1 MLKVIARSC
10 NRVPVTLL
18 VRAAAF
24 LDVSCQAFTK
34 IFVFPSLNNLS
45 LIIELYLIDQQTGKA
60 PRPIVDI
67 LILR

>member
-1 MLKVIARSC
+1 MLEVIARSC

-18 VRAAAF
+18 VRAPAF
-24 LDVSCQAFTK
+24 LNLIFQAFAQ